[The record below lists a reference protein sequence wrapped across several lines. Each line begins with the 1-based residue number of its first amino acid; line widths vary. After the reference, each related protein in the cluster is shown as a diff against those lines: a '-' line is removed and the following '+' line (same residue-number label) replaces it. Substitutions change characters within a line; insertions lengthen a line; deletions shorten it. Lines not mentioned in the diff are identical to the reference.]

1 METTGVPL
9 QNRNR
14 ALDRA
19 LLLRLLTH
27 CCAWAYI
34 FAVHYGYIAY
44 IHPTFAYAHY
54 KYLPFSETALLSTY
68 LLTWLPVIVYRSS
81 AQPAQAAAAL
91 IYALAYVPIQLSLLF
106 QVEWSYGRLFRVQ
119 AMLALSMT
127 VLLLVAKGKKK
138 LEESAAFRF
147 GAMDWVVVPL
157 ALVANFLMVLVYQD
171 HMRLMSFA
179 DVYDLRFAAAA
190 SAGRN
195 IFSDYFSS
203 WLIYCFTSYLFA
215 RGLVHRKWSLLL
227 LGLAGAIL
235 VYMCEG
241 HKSAILMLPITIGM
255 LWLWGDGR
263 YFLPKLLLALTSL
276 ITIVNFAIPD
286 QGLGIWVKSI
296 LLVRLVGSGGWLA
309 SKYLEYFPA
318 EGFTYYSHIRPLKPF
333 TIDYPFGDL
342 SLGQVIGLE
351 YSGTIQANHNA
362 SFWAS
367 DGFAAAG
374 PVGVLI
380 ITPVVA
386 GLLYAINRIMAKLD
400 ARFAVVWMVGFF
412 VALLNVPFST
422 ALLSGGGLIILGQV
436 WLLSRKVNRPVAH
449 S

>member
-1 METTGVPL
+1 
-9 QNRNR
+9 
-14 ALDRA
+14 
-19 LLLRLLTH
+19 
-27 CCAWAYI
+27 
-34 FAVHYGYIAY
+34 
-44 IHPTFAYAHY
+44 
-54 KYLPFSETALLSTY
+54 
-68 LLTWLPVIVYRSS
+68 
-81 AQPAQAAAAL
+81 
-91 IYALAYVPIQLSLLF
+91 
-106 QVEWSYGRLFRVQ
+106 
-119 AMLALSMT
+119 
-127 VLLLVAKGKKK
+127 VAKGKKK